1 MIQLLGLGPKDATA
15 PAHSG
20 GSPTGLELAKT
31 AGENSES
38 TAPDGF
44 APRDLA
50 PRDFASVLSHSIYTK
65 EEAAASFKRSAI
77 AVEPTVSQPA
87 NQQADTP
94 DYWLSLIEELQTDDA
109 ATGHLAD
116 LAAQHGLTID
126 GLKSSLQEAL
136 DQLDAVQSS
145 HLSTSINGKELPEDL
160 HVSTTAAKLSQ
171 LLEQGQ
177 VLELDDRLS
186 ALLESI
192 SELPDSQQL
201 QVQAQLT
208 EFMRPAQTGTADASA
223 RVATASLT
231 PSSTPAELTEPEQL
245 LVEDYRKLLAT
256 HTDAELIEAVS
267 QLSDADIA
275 TLRALVNAEQG
286 LQSQQADAADSDVTD
301 ATQRTALQ
309 HALAQLVTDSPV
321 QPDNEQSS
329 ASSDLREAVAQ
340 LTKADIGT
348 LRAILN
354 AEYEL
359 QSQQAGADDSDVTD
373 ATQRTALQYVLAQL
387 VTDSSVQ
394 PDNEQAQSDEG
405 QDLEAQ
411 LTAFL
416 SQLSQVQQTELS
428 DAERARVTEMEALLA
443 DVTSKLDLDVPR
455 HDVQVESPDASTRIE
470 LTLNAL
476 LTEIR
481 QLLSRQDID
490 ARPSSPLV
498 GEGQSALSPAA
509 QALSQVAQ
517 QLREL
522 LQGGALGEATMG
534 DKLQPEL
541 TADGDLLRR
550 IALEAT
556 ATTHSSQ
563 SDGRSNSA
571 MTGMNVANLNATG
584 VVAREAAQ
592 TAASQQS
599 TQSAFETARQ
609 AQQAVDI
616 LGTNA
621 PEQLRERVAVMFN
634 TRTQA
639 AEIRLDPPDLGRLN
653 IRLSLNQDQAAAV
666 SFQVSN
672 GQAREALEQSL
683 PRLRE
688 MLAEQGIQLA
698 DANVSEQRQGQAE
711 HQHSAGGGTQERGLA
726 DGNYNTDGE
735 DIGVIEVAASTGQST
750 GRVDY
755 FV

>member
-223 RVATASLT
+223 LVAT

-256 HTDAELIEAVS
+256 HTDAELIDAVS

-286 LQSQQADAADSDVTD
+286 LQSQQAGADVPDSADAS
-301 ATQRTALQ
+301 QRTVLQ
-309 HALAQLVTDSPV
+309 HALAQLANDSPV
-321 QPDNEQSS
+321 QADNEQSS

-340 LTKADIGT
+340 LTKADIAT
-348 LRAILN
+348 LRAVLN

-359 QSQQAGADDSDVTD
+359 QSQQAGADVPDVTD
-373 ATQRTALQYVLAQL
+373 ATQRTALQYALAQL

-394 PDNEQAQSDEG
+394 ADNEQAQSDEG

-443 DVTSKLDLDVPR
+443 DVASKLDLDVPR